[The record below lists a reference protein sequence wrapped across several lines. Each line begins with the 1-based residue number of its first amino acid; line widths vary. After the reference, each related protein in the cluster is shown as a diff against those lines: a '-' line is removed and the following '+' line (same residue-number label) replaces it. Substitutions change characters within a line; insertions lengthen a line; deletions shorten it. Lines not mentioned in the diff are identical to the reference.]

1 MIYRIAETTSTND
14 DAKRPEYRHGDIVWA
29 ERQTAGRGQRGHSWT
44 SPEGENLTFTLVLEP
59 VFLPVGEQFLLSEA
73 VTLALT
79 DTFAAFGIDARIKCR
94 RQKTGRHPHR
104 TQLFGPDP
112 RADDRGHRHQRQPAC
127 VRPRTA
133 QPRVDGGR

>member
-59 VFLPVGEQFLLSEA
+59 AFLPVGEQFLLSEA

-79 DTFAAFGIDARIKCR
+79 DTFAGFG
-94 RQKTGRHPHR
+94 
-104 TQLFGPDP
+104 
-112 RADDRGHRHQRQPAC
+112 
-127 VRPRTA
+127 RTA
-133 QPRVDGGR
+133 SASRFGSIILSPRVRTTKITWKPAKRAILQRMPLARPTATRKP